1 MDDSYYQWTRDA
13 GMVMKALLNMYI
25 NGNSSMEKALFD
37 YADQSDII
45 QRVNNPSGG
54 YTTGGLGE
62 PKYNVDNTAFTGA
75 VSISTLEVSSDEY

>member
-1 MDDSYYQWTRDA
+1 
-13 GMVMKALLNMYI
+13 MKALLNMYI
-25 NGNSSMEKALFD
+25 NGNSSMEQALFD

-62 PKYNVDNTAFTGA
+62 PKYNVDNTAFTGNVRRPPA
-75 VSISTLEVSSDEY
+75 PNPTVTDTDMHP